1 MRNLQYIRSKINL
14 TLYFLYT
21 SLMWILYALG
31 AAITAALMTIVGK
44 IGLKGID
51 PTFATGVRSIVMCV
65 FMVLVVL
72 LSGKIKHISSLDKN
86 ALIAIV
92 ISAVFGALSWL
103 FYFLALRDG
112 SANKVAAIDRTSIV
126 FIILLS
132 IFFLAEK
139 LTIKTAIGGILI
151 ALGAIAIAL

>member
-1 MRNLQYIRSKINL
+1 
-14 TLYFLYT
+14 
-21 SLMWILYALG
+21 MWILYALG